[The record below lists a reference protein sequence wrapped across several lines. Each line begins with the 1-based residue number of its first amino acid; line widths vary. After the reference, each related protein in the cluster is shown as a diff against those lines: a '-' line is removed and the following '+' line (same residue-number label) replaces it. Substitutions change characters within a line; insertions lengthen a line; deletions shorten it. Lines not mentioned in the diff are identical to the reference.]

1 MQTTIIIRLPTNKSK
16 DMLELD
22 FTTIITAIV
31 SLIGGGWLFNLYSAK
46 PRKTSIELENVGK
59 AMEEM
64 NGVIN
69 TMKESSRVY
78 REDTDKTIRG
88 LNTKIENLEKSI
100 KVKDEAIYSAY
111 DCPFPDKSSDCIVLK
126 VYKKCHECSIET
138 QIVQDNDEQES
149 EDGE

>member
-1 MQTTIIIRLPTNKSK
+1 M
-16 DMLELD
+16 ELD
-22 FTTIITAIV
+22 VTTIITAIV

-64 NGVIN
+64 NGVIK
-69 TMKESSRVY
+69 TMKESSRTY
-78 REDTDKTIRG
+78 REETDRTIRG

-138 QIVQDNDEQES
+138 QVFEDSAESQE
-149 EDGE
+149 

>member
-1 MQTTIIIRLPTNKSK
+1 M
-16 DMLELD
+16 ELD

-31 SLIGGGWLFNLYSAK
+31 SVIGGGWLFNLYSAK

-59 AMEEM
+59 AMDEM
-64 NGVIN
+64 NGVIK
-69 TMKESSRVY
+69 TMKESSKTY
-78 REDTDKTIRG
+78 REETDRTIRV

-126 VYKKCHECSIET
+126 VYKKCRECSIEN
-138 QIVQDNDEQES
+138 QIVQDDEIQES
-149 EDGE
+149 EDVE

>member
-1 MQTTIIIRLPTNKSK
+1 
-16 DMLELD
+16 MLELD
-22 FTTIITAIV
+22 VTTIITAIV
-31 SLIGGGWLFNLYSAK
+31 SLIGGGWIFNVYSAK

-64 NGVIN
+64 NGVIT

-78 REDTDKTIRG
+78 REDTDRTIRG

-138 QIVQDNDEQES
+138 QIVQDDDVQES
-149 EDGE
+149 EDVD

>member
-1 MQTTIIIRLPTNKSK
+1 
-16 DMLELD
+16 MLELD
-22 FTTIITAIV
+22 VTTIITAIV
-31 SLIGGGWLFNLYSAK
+31 SLIGGGWIFNVYSAK

-59 AMEEM
+59 AMDEM
-64 NGVIN
+64 NGVIT
-69 TMKESSRVY
+69 TMKESSRIY
-78 REDTDKTIRG
+78 REDTDRTIRG

-111 DCPFPDKSSDCIVLK
+111 DCPFSDKSSDCIVLR

-138 QIVQDNDEQES
+138 QIVQDDEMQES

>member
-1 MQTTIIIRLPTNKSK
+1 M
-16 DMLELD
+16 EFD

-69 TMKESSRVY
+69 TMKESSRTY
-78 REDTDKTIRG
+78 RDETDRTIRV

-111 DCPFPDKSSDCIVLK
+111 DCPFPEKSSDCIVLK
-126 VYKKCHECSIET
+126 VYKKCHECSIDT
-138 QIVQDNDEQES
+138 KIVQDNDMQES
-149 EDGE
+149 EDGEC

>member
-1 MQTTIIIRLPTNKSK
+1 
-16 DMLELD
+16 MLELD
-22 FTTIITAIV
+22 YTTIITAIV
-31 SLIGGGWLFNLYSAK
+31 SLIGGGWIFNVYSAK

-64 NGVIN
+64 NGVIT
-69 TMKESSRVY
+69 TMKESSRIY
-78 REDTDKTIRG
+78 REDTDRTIRV

-138 QIVQDNDEQES
+138 QIVQDNDVQES
-149 EDGE
+149 EDDE

>member
-1 MQTTIIIRLPTNKSK
+1 MF
-16 DMLELD
+16 DFD
-22 FTTIITAIV
+22 FTTIITAVV

-59 AMEEM
+59 AMDEM
-64 NGVIN
+64 NGVIK
-69 TMKESSRVY
+69 TMKESSKTY
-78 REDTDKTIRG
+78 REETDRTIRV

-111 DCPFPDKSSDCIVLK
+111 DCPFPEKSSDCIVLK
-126 VYKKCHECSIET
+126 VYKKCRECSIDT
-138 QIVQDNDEQES
+138 QIVQDNEIKES

>member
-1 MQTTIIIRLPTNKSK
+1 M
-16 DMLELD
+16 MELD
-22 FTTIITAIV
+22 VTTIITAIV

-59 AMEEM
+59 AMDEM
-64 NGVIN
+64 NGVIT
-69 TMKESSRVY
+69 TMKESSRIY
-78 REDTDKTIRG
+78 REDTDRTIRG
-88 LNTKIENLEKSI
+88 LNAKIENLEKSI

-126 VYKKCHECSIET
+126 VYKKCRECSIET

>member
-1 MQTTIIIRLPTNKSK
+1 M
-16 DMLELD
+16 MELD
-22 FTTIITAIV
+22 VTTIITAIV
-31 SLIGGGWLFNLYSAK
+31 SLIGGGWIFNVYSAK

-64 NGVIN
+64 NGVIT

-78 REDTDKTIRG
+78 REDTDRTIRG

-111 DCPFPDKSSDCIVLK
+111 DCPFPDKSSDCIVLR

-138 QIVQDNDEQES
+138 QIVQDDVQES
-149 EDGE
+149 EDGEL

>member
-1 MQTTIIIRLPTNKSK
+1 
-16 DMLELD
+16 MLELD
-22 FTTIITAIV
+22 VTTITTAIV
-31 SLIGGGWLFNLYSAK
+31 SLIGGGWIFNVYSAK

-64 NGVIN
+64 NGVIT

-78 REDTDKTIRG
+78 REDTDRTICG

-126 VYKKCHECSIET
+126 VYKKCRECSIET
-138 QIVQDNDEQES
+138 QIVQDDEMQES
-149 EDGE
+149 EDGEC

>member
-1 MQTTIIIRLPTNKSK
+1 M
-16 DMLELD
+16 ELD

-31 SLIGGGWLFNLYSAK
+31 SVIGGGWLFNLYSAK

-69 TMKESSRVY
+69 TMKESSRTY
-78 REDTDKTIRG
+78 RDETDRTIRC

-111 DCPFPDKSSDCIVLK
+111 DCPFPEKSSDCIVLK
-126 VYKKCHECSIET
+126 VYKKCHECNIET
-138 QIVQDNDEQES
+138 QIVQDNEIQES
-149 EDGE
+149 EDGEL

>member
-1 MQTTIIIRLPTNKSK
+1 
-16 DMLELD
+16 MLELD
-22 FTTIITAIV
+22 VTTIITAIV
-31 SLIGGGWLFNLYSAK
+31 SLIGGGWIFNVYSAK

-64 NGVIN
+64 NGVIT

-78 REDTDKTIRG
+78 REDTDRTIRG

-126 VYKKCHECSIET
+126 VYKKCHECSIEN
-138 QIVQDNDEQES
+138 QIVQDDVQES

>member
-1 MQTTIIIRLPTNKSK
+1 M
-16 DMLELD
+16 EFD

-31 SLIGGGWLFNLYSAK
+31 SVIGGGWLFNLYSAK

-69 TMKESSRVY
+69 TMKESSRTY
-78 REDTDKTIRG
+78 RDETDKTIRV

-126 VYKKCHECSIET
+126 VYKKCRECSIET
-138 QIVQDNDEQES
+138 KIVQDNDVHES
-149 EDGE
+149 EDVE

>member
-1 MQTTIIIRLPTNKSK
+1 
-16 DMLELD
+16 MLELD
-22 FTTIITAIV
+22 YTTIITAIV
-31 SLIGGGWLFNLYSAK
+31 GLIGGGWIFNVYSAK

-59 AMEEM
+59 AMDEM

-69 TMKESSRVY
+69 TMKESSKIY
-78 REDTDKTIRG
+78 REDTDKTIRV

-138 QIVQDNDEQES
+138 QIVNDNDVQES
-149 EDGE
+149 EDGD

>member
-1 MQTTIIIRLPTNKSK
+1 
-16 DMLELD
+16 MLELD
-22 FTTIITAIV
+22 VTTIITAIV
-31 SLIGGGWLFNLYSAK
+31 SLIGGGWIFNVYSAK

-64 NGVIN
+64 NGVIT

-78 REDTDKTIRG
+78 REDTDRTIRG

-111 DCPFPDKSSDCIVLK
+111 DCPFPDKSSDCIVLR

-138 QIVQDNDEQES
+138 QIVQDDDVQE
-149 EDGE
+149 

>member
-1 MQTTIIIRLPTNKSK
+1 
-16 DMLELD
+16 MLELD
-22 FTTIITAIV
+22 VTTIITAIV
-31 SLIGGGWLFNLYSAK
+31 SLIGGGWIFNVYSAK

-64 NGVIN
+64 NGVIT
-69 TMKESSRVY
+69 TMKESSRIY
-78 REDTDKTIRG
+78 REDTDRTIRG

-111 DCPFPDKSSDCIVLK
+111 DCPFPDKSSDCIVLR

-138 QIVQDNDEQES
+138 QIVQDDDVQES
-149 EDGE
+149 EDVD

>member
-1 MQTTIIIRLPTNKSK
+1 
-16 DMLELD
+16 MLDFD
-22 FTTIITAIV
+22 FTTIITAVV

-69 TMKESSRVY
+69 TMKESSRTY
-78 REDTDKTIRG
+78 RDETDKTIRV

-111 DCPFPDKSSDCIVLK
+111 DCPFPEKSSDCIVLK
-126 VYKKCHECSIET
+126 VYKKCRECSIDT
-138 QIVQDNDEQES
+138 QIVQDNEIQES
-149 EDGE
+149 EDVE

>member
-1 MQTTIIIRLPTNKSK
+1 
-16 DMLELD
+16 MLELD
-22 FTTIITAIV
+22 VTTIITAIV
-31 SLIGGGWLFNLYSAK
+31 SLIGGGWIFNVYSAK

-64 NGVIN
+64 NGVIT

-78 REDTDKTIRG
+78 REDTDRTIRG

-111 DCPFPDKSSDCIVLK
+111 DCPFPDKSSDCIVLR

-138 QIVQDNDEQES
+138 QIAQDDDVQES

>member
-1 MQTTIIIRLPTNKSK
+1 
-16 DMLELD
+16 MLELD
-22 FTTIITAIV
+22 VTTIITAIV
-31 SLIGGGWLFNLYSAK
+31 SLIGGGWIFNVYSAK

-64 NGVIN
+64 NGVIT

-78 REDTDKTIRG
+78 REDTDRTIRG
-88 LNTKIENLEKSI
+88 LNAKVENLEKSI

-111 DCPFPDKSSDCIVLK
+111 DCPFPDKSSDCIVLR

-138 QIVQDNDEQES
+138 QIVQDNDVQES
-149 EDGE
+149 EDVD

>member
-1 MQTTIIIRLPTNKSK
+1 M
-16 DMLELD
+16 ELD

-69 TMKESSRVY
+69 TMKESSRTY
-78 REDTDKTIRG
+78 RDETDRTIRV

-100 KVKDEAIYSAY
+100 KVKDEAIYAAY

-126 VYKKCHECSIET
+126 VYKKCRECSIDT
-138 QIVQDNDEQES
+138 KIVKDNEIQES

>member
-1 MQTTIIIRLPTNKSK
+1 MEI
-16 DMLELD
+16 D

-64 NGVIN
+64 NGVIK
-69 TMKESSRVY
+69 TMKESSRTY
-78 REDTDKTIRG
+78 REETDRTIRC

-138 QIVQDNDEQES
+138 QIVNDNDVQES
-149 EDGE
+149 DEGESQTNVNV

>member
-1 MQTTIIIRLPTNKSK
+1 MF
-16 DMLELD
+16 ELD

-31 SLIGGGWLFNLYSAK
+31 SVIGGGWLFNLYSAK

-64 NGVIN
+64 NGVIK
-69 TMKESSRVY
+69 TMKESSRTY
-78 REDTDKTIRG
+78 REETDMTISC

-126 VYKKCHECSIET
+126 VYKKCHECSIDT
-138 QIVQDNDEQES
+138 KIVQDNDMQES
-149 EDGE
+149 EDGEC

>member
-1 MQTTIIIRLPTNKSK
+1 MF
-16 DMLELD
+16 ELD

-31 SLIGGGWLFNLYSAK
+31 SVIGGGWLFNLYSAK

-69 TMKESSRVY
+69 TMKESSRIY
-78 REDTDKTIRG
+78 REDTDKTIRC
-88 LNTKIENLEKSI
+88 LNTKIDNLEKSI

-111 DCPFPDKSSDCIVLK
+111 DCPFPDKSSECIVLK
-126 VYKKCHECSIET
+126 VYKKCRECSIEN
-138 QIVQDNDEQES
+138 QIVQDNEIQES

>member
-1 MQTTIIIRLPTNKSK
+1 M
-16 DMLELD
+16 MELD
-22 FTTIITAIV
+22 YTTIITAIV
-31 SLIGGGWLFNLYSAK
+31 SLIGGGWIFNVYSAK

-64 NGVIN
+64 NGVIT

-78 REDTDKTIRG
+78 REDTDRTIKV
-88 LNTKIENLEKSI
+88 LNTKIENLEKTI

-126 VYKKCHECSIET
+126 VYKKCSECSIDT
-138 QIVQDNDEQES
+138 QIIKDNDMQEL
-149 EDGE
+149 ENVE

>member
-1 MQTTIIIRLPTNKSK
+1 M
-16 DMLELD
+16 ELD

-64 NGVIN
+64 NGVIK
-69 TMKESSRVY
+69 TMKESSRTY
-78 REDTDKTIRG
+78 REETDSTIRC

-138 QIVQDNDEQES
+138 QIVKDNDVNES
-149 EDGE
+149 EDVD

>member
-1 MQTTIIIRLPTNKSK
+1 MFEF
-16 DMLELD
+16 DV
-22 FTTIITAIV
+22 TTIITAIV

-64 NGVIN
+64 NGVIT
-69 TMKESSRVY
+69 TMKESSRIY
-78 REDTDKTIRG
+78 REDTDRTIKV
-88 LNTKIENLEKSI
+88 LNTKIENLEKTI

-126 VYKKCHECSIET
+126 VYKKCSECSIDT
-138 QIVQDNDEQES
+138 QIVKDNDMQELD
-149 EDGE
+149 EL